1 MGGKVPAPVGFCSVM
16 SSGKFWFGNN
26 LPSCPARGLLKA
38 RQEEQRKKK
47 QSYKN
52 GNFTS
57 LKKKKKKKNPDTIKA
72 LGLSYLM
79 LHNLPILYLSEKH
92 PFLTFKCKFQN
103 GTF

>member
-38 RQEEQRKKK
+38 RQEEQRKKAK
-47 QSYKN
+47 LQEWK
-52 GNFTS
+52 
-57 LKKKKKKKNPDTIKA
+57 LVKEKKNPNILEA
-72 LGLSYLM
+72 LRLSYLM
-79 LHNLPILYLSEKH
+79 LDDLPTLYLSEKH
-92 PFLTFKCKFQN
+92 PLTFLCKFQN